1 MFASKSGRLI
11 KKKNTQ
17 PAKCQQPSQ
26 HLNNASMKFLTP
38 VTDEEDIKKD
48 EKRMEHFQS
57 LTVVLRSLI
66 DEAAMPGNQELLRIF
81 GKVGKL

>member
-1 MFASKSGRLI
+1 
-11 KKKNTQ
+11 
-17 PAKCQQPSQ
+17 
-26 HLNNASMKFLTP
+26 MKFLTP